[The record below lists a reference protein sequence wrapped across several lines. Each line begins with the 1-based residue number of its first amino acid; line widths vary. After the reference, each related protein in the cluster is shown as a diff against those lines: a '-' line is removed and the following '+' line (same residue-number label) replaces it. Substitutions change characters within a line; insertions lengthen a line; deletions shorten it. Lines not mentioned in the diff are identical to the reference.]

1 LMKIIKL
8 IAITPIILIEIVFA
22 LAEIITA
29 SITGIFGV
37 IRTWFF
43 KDYDYRRWLKRDL
56 EDCDVILELGCGSNS
71 PLIQI
76 GVSHRTDAVDI
87 WQPYIDMH
95 NRSGTYRHCN
105 LGNLLNLNTDD
116 KYDAVVICDVLEHL
130 KKEDVDATM
139 LFAKL
144 EAIATKK
151 IILFT
156 PNGYVDND
164 EVDGDPFQKHLSAWE
179 PEDFTS
185 RGYKVVGATGLR
197 WLFGKASRPKYHPY
211 SVCSII
217 GMLSEPLVYHRPKL
231 AWHSYAVKELS

>member
-1 LMKIIKL
+1 MKIIKL
-8 IAITPIILIEIVFA
+8 IAILPVVMIEIAFALIEM
-22 LAEIITA
+22 ITA
-29 SITGIFGV
+29 SITGVFGI
-37 IRTWFF
+37 IREWVF

-56 EDCDVILELGCGSNS
+56 EDCDVILELGCGPTS
-71 PLIQI
+71 PLVHI
-76 GVSHRTDAVDI
+76 GASCRTEGVDI
-87 WQPYIDMH
+87 WQPYVDMH
-95 NRSGTYRHCN
+95 NRARDYRHCK
-105 LGNLLNLNTDD
+105 LGNLLDLDTSQ

-130 KKEDVDATM
+130 NKTDVDAAG
-139 LFAKL
+139 LFQKM
-144 EAIATKK
+144 ETIATKK
-151 IILFT
+151 VILFT
-156 PNGYVDND
+156 PNGYIDND

-217 GMLSEPLVYHRPKL
+217 GMLSKPLVYHRPKL

>member
-1 LMKIIKL
+1 MKIIKM
-8 IAITPIILIEIVFA
+8 IAILPIIVIEIIFA
-22 LAEIITA
+22 VTEGIVRIFAGLLAIA
-29 SITGIFGV
+29 
-37 IRTWFF
+37 RAWFF

-56 EDCDVILELGCGSNS
+56 EDCDVILELGCGANS
-71 PLIQI
+71 PLVQI
-76 GVSHRTDAVDI
+76 GVSHRTDAMDI
-87 WQPYIDMH
+87 WQPYVDMH
-95 NRSGTYRHCN
+95 RRSGDYRHCQKVDI
-105 LGNLLNLNTDD
+105 LNLNITD

-130 KKEDVDATM
+130 PKEEVESTK
-139 LFAKL
+139 LFEKL
-144 EAIATKK
+144 ECIATKK

-156 PNGYVDND
+156 PNGYIDND

-217 GMLSEPLVYHRPKL
+217 GMLSKPLVYPRPKL

>member
-1 LMKIIKL
+1 MKIIKL